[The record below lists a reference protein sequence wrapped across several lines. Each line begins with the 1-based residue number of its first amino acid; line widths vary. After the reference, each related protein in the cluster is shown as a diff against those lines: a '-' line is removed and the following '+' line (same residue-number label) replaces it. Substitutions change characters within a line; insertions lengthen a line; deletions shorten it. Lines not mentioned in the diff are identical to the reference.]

1 MTKERQ
7 NKIIAAIIAFIFM
20 ILLWLL
26 LWFIYIG
33 IPQPEED
40 EGIEVAF
47 GVVEDAGGYMA
58 QQSEAVPIPA
68 EATPPP
74 PATAPSDN
82 DLMTQ
87 EDEEALQLA
96 RQREEKKRKE
106 RELAEAERLQ
116 RERERAEAEAKARAE
131 AEARA
136 KAEAERQ
143 AKEQAAIAKASQFGS
158 LFGNSGNA
166 SGSGDGKGS
175 GQKGN
180 PVGHGSVGAAS
191 WSLVGR
197 ECKSMAQPSN
207 NFRQEGKVVVSIQ
220 VDAAGNVVSASETTG
235 TTVSDYSTIQIAL
248 KAARETKFSASSSK
262 VQIGTITYIFKFK

>member
-58 QQSEAVPIPA
+58 QQSEAVPLPA

-96 RQREEKKRKE
+96 RQL
-106 RELAEAERLQ
+106 LAQRGGQRVRL
-116 RERERAEAEAKARAE
+116 RLGRRYGACAR
-131 AEARA
+131 RH
-136 KAEAERQ
+136 
-143 AKEQAAIAKASQFGS
+143 
-158 LFGNSGNA
+158 
-166 SGSGDGKGS
+166 
-175 GQKGN
+175 
-180 PVGHGSVGAAS
+180 VGPRR
-191 WSLVGR
+191 LGR
-197 ECKSMAQPSN
+197 RS
-207 NFRQEGKVVVSIQ
+207 RVRVR
-220 VDAAGNVVSASETTG
+220 
-235 TTVSDYSTIQIAL
+235 
-248 KAARETKFSASSSK
+248 AARCASR
-262 VQIGTITYIFKFK
+262 GGAR